1 MTYVLFMPIN
11 AEYIDASN
19 SQKGMNLLNK
29 ITRQKESTKCLR
41 KDRRYVIPERVE
53 GVPNG

>member
-1 MTYVLFMPIN
+1 MPIN

-29 ITRQKESTKCLR
+29 ITKTKRQYKMSKERQEVC
-41 KDRRYVIPERVE
+41 
-53 GVPNG
+53 NA